1 METKGNSRRNF
12 IKKTIA
18 GSAVLYAGG
27 MLPSFSAKNYRKIIG
42 SNDRVNV
49 CIMGANSRGYA
60 HAENFTRQ
68 PDCSVIHICDVDSRV
83 VDKTVARVQEL
94 GNFKPTGFS
103 DIRKSLED
111 KDLDAIV
118 IATPDHWHAPAALLA
133 LKAGKNVYVE
143 KPCSH
148 NPHEGEILKQA
159 AKKYGKQV
167 QMGNQRRSW
176 NNVIMAMNELKSG
189 AIGRVYLGKS
199 WYANTRESIG
209 TGKVAPVP
217 EWLNWEL
224 WQGPAP
230 RKAYKDNL
238 VHYNWHWFWHW
249 GTGEALNNGTHMVD
263 LLRWGMGLN
272 YPVRVSSN
280 GGRYQFKD
288 DWETPDTQ
296 VISMDFPENVTI
308 TWEGRSCN
316 GKPVEGDSVGVIFY
330 GEKGSIMIGG
340 GNAYTVYDLTG
351 KLVKEIKDTATANP
365 LNKVGPGDDL
375 DLPHIRNFLNAIKT
389 GEKLNADIDSGYK
402 STLLVQLGNIA
413 QRVGHSLETD
423 PANGHI
429 LNDSKAMAF
438 WSREYERGWG
448 MVL

>member
-1 METKGNSRRNF
+1 MKSNKNSRRDF
-12 IKKTIA
+12 IKKTVA
-18 GSAVLYAGG
+18 GSAALYAGG
-27 MLPSFSAKNYRKIIG
+27 ILPIFSAKSYKKILG

-49 CIMGANSRGYA
+49 CIMGANSRGFS

-68 PDCSVIHICDVDSRV
+68 PNCSVMHICDVDSRV
-83 VDKTVARVQEL
+83 VDKTVSRVQEL
-94 GNFKPTGFS
+94 GNYKPKGFT

-118 IATPDHWHAPAALLA
+118 IASPDHWHAPAALMA
-133 LKAGKNVYVE
+133 LKAGKHVYVE

-148 NPHEGEILKQA
+148 NPNEGEILTLA
-159 AKKYGKQV
+159 AKKYGKLI

-176 NNVIMAMNELKSG
+176 GNVINAMAELKAG
-189 AIGRVYLGKS
+189 AIGRVYLGKG
-199 WYANTRESIG
+199 WYANTRKSIG
-209 TGKVAPVP
+209 TGKEAPVP

-230 RKAYKDNL
+230 RKTYKDNW

-296 VISMDFPENVTI
+296 VISMDFPEGVTL

-316 GKPVEGDSVGVIFY
+316 GKPVEGSSVGVMFY
-330 GEKGSIMIGG
+330 GEKGSLMIKE
-340 GNAYTVYDLTG
+340 GNEYTVYDLKG
-351 KLVKEIKDTATANP
+351 GIIKEVKDVKPANA
-365 LNKVGPGDDL
+365 LNPTGPGDDL
-375 DLPHIRNFLNAIKT
+375 DLPHIRNFLNAIKS
-389 GEKLNADIDSGYK
+389 GEKLNSDIDSGHK

-413 QRVGHSLETD
+413 QRMQHSLTID

-429 LNDSKAMAF
+429 LNDNKAMEY
-438 WSREYERGWG
+438 WTREYEKGWG
-448 MVL
+448 MVV